1 MKLNY
6 RLISKVLSAVLCVVG
21 CSFIVPIITALIYKE
36 GQVGLVYVICAFAF
50 FLVGFAGF
58 KLIPKSEVSS
68 LSIRDGFF
76 IVAFTWIGISILGAI
91 PLYITGD
98 IPSLVDGFFE
108 MASGFSTTGA
118 TIVEDVEILSHAGLM
133 WRSLTHWLGGMGV
146 LVMTIALL
154 PKLGIGGHKLM
165 RAETTGIT
173 LDKSGFTFSQYA
185 RQLYKV
191 YIALTLAEFVIL
203 MVEGLNPFD
212 SLIHTFGSIGTG
224 GFSSYNSSVGHYNS
238 TLVEVTI
245 GIFMLICGI
254 NFSNIGIIFSKNCKK
269 AFQDTELKVYLAIV
283 GGSVFLMAMILLFS
297 GTYGFGNSFR
307 FAFFQVT
314 TTISTT
320 GYGVADYDLWPTA
333 CKAIIFL
340 LMFVGGCAGSTGGG
354 VKVVRVALLAKL
366 IKRGTKRKLHPN
378 NIVPIRLGKRY
389 ISEDIVMDTCG
400 FLGLY
405 AFTAFISTFLLCL
418 FDNVDIITSLSSV
431 ISALSNIGPGFNLV
445 GPTCNYAF
453 YSVPSKIVLS
463 FLMIGG
469 RLELYTLLISFKID
483 KK

>member
-21 CSFIVPIITALIYKE
+21 CSFIVPIVVALIYKE
-36 GQVGLVYVICAFAF
+36 GNVGLVYTICALV
-50 FLVGFAGF
+50 FLIVGLIGF
-58 KLIPKSEVSS
+58 KVIPKSEVSS
-68 LSIRDGFF
+68 LSISDGFF
-76 IVAFTWIGISILGAI
+76 IVAVTWIGISILGAI
-91 PLYITGD
+91 PLHITGD

-108 MASGFSTTGA
+108 MASGFSTTGS
-118 TIVEDVEILSHAGLM
+118 TILTDVEALSHAGLM

-185 RQLYKV
+185 RQLYKI

-203 MVEGLNPFD
+203 MIEGLNPFD

-224 GFSSYNSSVGHYNS
+224 GFSSYNTSVGHYNS
-238 TLVEVTI
+238 ALVEITI
-245 GIFMLICGI
+245 GLFMLICGI
-254 NFSNIGIIFSKNCKK
+254 NFSNIGLIFSKNFKK
-269 AFQDTELKVYLAIV
+269 AFLDTELKLYLIIV
-283 GGSVFLMAMILLFS
+283 GSAVLLMALILAFA
-297 GTYGFGNSFR
+297 GTYDVGNSFR
-307 FAFFQVT
+307 YAFFQVT

-320 GYGVADYDLWPTA
+320 GYGVADYELWPEA

-340 LMFVGGCAGSTGGG
+340 LMFIGGCAGSTGGG
-354 VKVVRVALLAKL
+354 IKVVRVALMAKL
-366 IKRGTKRKLHPN
+366 IKRGEKRKLHPN
-378 NIVPIRLGKRY
+378 NIIPIRLGKRY

-405 AFTAFISTFLLCL
+405 AFTACIATFLLCL
-418 FDNVDIITSLSSV
+418 DNVDIITALSSV

-453 YSVPSKIVLS
+453 YSAPSKILLAI
-463 FLMIGG
+463 LMIGG
-469 RLELYTLLISFKID
+469 RLELYTLLISFKI

>member
-6 RLISKVLSAVLCVVG
+6 KLISKVLSAVLCVVG
-21 CSFIVPIITALIYKE
+21 ASFVVPIIVALFYKE
-36 GQVGLVYVICAFAF
+36 SSEAWIFGICAAAF
-50 FLVGFAGF
+50 VAIGFIGF

-76 IVAFTWIGISILGAI
+76 IVAVTWIGISILGAI
-91 PLYITGD
+91 PMCISGD
-98 IPSLVDGFFE
+98 IPSFVDAFFE
-108 MASGFSTTGA
+108 MASGFSTTGS
-118 TIVEDVEILSHAGLM
+118 TCLEDVEILSRAGLM

-165 RAETTGIT
+165 RAESTGIT
-173 LDKSGFTFSQYA
+173 LDKGGFTFSQYA

-191 YIALTLAEFVIL
+191 YIALTVVEFIL
-203 MVEGLNPFD
+203 LMIEGLSPFD
-212 SLIHTFGSIGTG
+212 SALHTFGSIGTG
-224 GFSSYNSSVGHYNS
+224 GFSSYNDSIAHYGS
-238 TLVEVTI
+238 ALVEVTI
-245 GIFMLICGI
+245 GIFIFICGI
-254 NFSNIGIIFSKNCKK
+254 NFSNIGLLFSKNYKK
-269 AFQDTELKVYLAIV
+269 ALQDTELKVYFAIV
-283 GGSVFLMAMILLFS
+283 GGAVVLLTLILAIS
-297 GTYGFGNSFR
+297 GTYGIGDSLR
-307 FAFFQVT
+307 YAFFQTT

-320 GYGVADYDLWPTA
+320 GYGVADYDLWPEA

-354 VKVVRVALLAKL
+354 IKVIRIALMAKL
-366 IKRGTKRKLHPN
+366 IKRGTERKLHPN

-389 ISEDIVMDTCG
+389 ISEDVVMDTCG

-405 AFTAFISTFLLCL
+405 AFTACISTFLLTL
-418 FDNVDIITSLSSV
+418 DNVDVLTALSSV

-453 YSVPSKIVLS
+453 YSAPAKILLAI
-463 FLMIGG
+463 LMIAG
-469 RLELYTLLISFKID
+469 RLELYTLLISFRI
-483 KK
+483 KKS